1 MSDFI
6 VFDVDAQSCLKSGV
20 DKLCK
25 AVSMTMGPRGKLA
38 LIERQGKPPHLTKDG
53 ATVAKNLFLGD
64 RTEAMGAALLR
75 QASEN
80 TAEVAGDG
88 STTST
93 VLAAEIYNKASQAL
107 QTGVLSPS
115 EMCKALQDKSEEIIS
130 HLISKSKQVNS
141 NEEIEQVATISANGD
156 KYIGELIAKAMT
168 EVGSSGLV
176 TVEKS
181 KTTSTDLNLVRGIK
195 IDRGYIS
202 PYFIN
207 SPDKS
212 KCILD
217 DPFVLIVDNKIQSL
231 TQLLPVLE
239 KMHQTKKPVFIIA
252 NDFDPE
258 AIQSLL
264 ANVTKGILEVCI
276 IRSPFYGEK
285 RAQILDDLSKTLGT
299 KVITDLDE
307 KQIDSIN
314 ISDLGTCKKIEVS
327 REETLFVECKTEE
340 FDKDSSRTRRIL
352 NYLRSEI
359 DGFDQLSEQDR
370 KTLYQERVEE
380 IQDFNNEVEQYVMK
394 MDKLLKDKGINTV
407 SVIGEQSGNFGD
419 NFDYMYKLA
428 GLEIRTDI
436 NEDNIHLFSGLR
448 NSQGE
453 FGFDSGLGTTTARKV
468 NAQKIYDQGVA
479 NFAKMSLGF
488 NEAGVNPSVMRG
500 KDNEVFMATDYN
512 KMISDLLADMQ
523 DDGMLTVKDGEVAR
537 FNENLAN
544 LMQHKAHM
552 SESDLDLIN
561 QIKELVDTQKRLTS
575 ELMSENSSG

>member
-1 MSDFI
+1 MSDFV
-6 VFDVDAQSCLKSGV
+6 VFDVEAQGCLKSGV

-115 EMCKALQDKSEEIIS
+115 EMANALQTKCNEVIE
-130 HLISKSKQVNS
+130 HLVSKSRQVNS
-141 NEEIEQVATISANGD
+141 NDEIKQVATISANGD
-156 KYIGELIAKAMT
+156 EYIGDLIAKAMT

-195 IDRGYIS
+195 VDRGYIS

-207 SPDKS
+207 SSDKS
-212 KCILD
+212 KCVLE
-217 DPFVLIVDNKIQSL
+217 DPFVLIVDNKIQAI

-258 AIQSLL
+258 AIQSIL
-264 ANVTKGILEVCI
+264 ANVTKGILEACI

-285 RAQILDDLSKTLGT
+285 RAQILDDLAKTLGT
-299 KVITDLDE
+299 KVISDLDE
-307 KQIDSIN
+307 KNIDAIK
-314 ISDLGTCKKIEVS
+314 ISDLGTCKKIEVT

-340 FDKDSSRTRRIL
+340 FDKDIVSQIEKRLEDPSLSKEDTAFLKQRLIIIKGVVAVLSIGAHTESELLELVDRIDDALHATKAAIDTGFLPGGGIALARAGIHFLNQESSDLSDQTITKIVADACLSPLRQIL
-352 NYLRSEI
+352 LNADLPVDYIMEMIKNNPSWEWGYDVRSAKYVDMIESGII
-359 DGFDQLSEQDR
+359 DPC
-370 KTLYQERVEE
+370 KV
-380 IQDFNNEVEQYVMK
+380 
-394 MDKLLKDKGINTV
+394 
-407 SVIGEQSGNFGD
+407 
-419 NFDYMYKLA
+419 
-428 GLEIRTDI
+428 
-436 NEDNIHLFSGLR
+436 
-448 NSQGE
+448 
-453 FGFDSGLGTTTARKV
+453 TTTALK
-468 NAQKIYDQGVA
+468 NAVSVA
-479 NFAKMSLGF
+479 SSLLSVGCLILESPEAKESQIQYVQL
-488 NEAGVNPSVMRG
+488 
-500 KDNEVFMATDYN
+500 DD
-512 KMISDLLADMQ
+512 DMY
-523 DDGMLTVKDGEVAR
+523 
-537 FNENLAN
+537 
-544 LMQHKAHM
+544 
-552 SESDLDLIN
+552 
-561 QIKELVDTQKRLTS
+561 
-575 ELMSENSSG
+575 